1 MTRIAVLDDYMK
13 MAEGAVDWALLDAE
27 VAFFYDTI
35 HDEDALVARLQ
46 SFDALVTMRE
56 RTRFPRSVLER
67 LPNLK
72 LIAGTGRRQANVD
85 HAAATELG
93 IPVCVTVGSGG
104 QGNSTAELTW
114 ALVMA
119 VTRHITWED
128 GQMRQGRWQTR
139 IAEGLAGRTLGIMG
153 LGRIG
158 TIIAGYG
165 KVFGMEVIAWG
176 PTLDAERA
184 AASGVEYVAFDELF
198 ARADVLSI
206 HVLLSELSRGLVRAR
221 ELGLMRPS
229 SFLVN
234 TARGAIVEE
243 TALVAALKEGV
254 IAGAALDVYEQEPL
268 PADSPLLA
276 LDNVLLTPHLG
287 YNTGATL
294 QQFYEASVQN
304 LRAWVAGAPTN
315 VINDQVL
322 DRRRR

>member
-119 VTRHITWED
+119 VTRHIAWED